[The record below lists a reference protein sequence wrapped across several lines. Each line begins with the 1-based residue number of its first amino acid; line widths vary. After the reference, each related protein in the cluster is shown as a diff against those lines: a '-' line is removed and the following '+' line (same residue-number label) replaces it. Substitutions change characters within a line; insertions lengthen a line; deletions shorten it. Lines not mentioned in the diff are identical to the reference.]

1 MPGAP
6 VTDYLVLAFLAFV
19 MVVLCMERQTLEALI
34 LTLVWFAI
42 LSVASLSQPKYDP
55 TDD

>member
-6 VTDYLVLAFLAFV
+6 VSDYLVLAFLAFV

-42 LSVASLSQPKYDP
+42 LGVASLSQPRYERQ
-55 TDD
+55 